1 MNLYER
7 YVLPPLLSM
16 ACSCNPVRMQR
27 DKIVPQAQGVVL
39 ELGFGAGLNLPH

>member
-1 MNLYER
+1 MNATFFRRCL
-7 YVLPPLLSM
+7 
-16 ACSCNPVRMQR
+16 AWPVRAIRCRMQR